1 MNLNPLDIIIA
12 VILIIFTLSGLYAR
26 FISTIKMTAN
36 LVASIFLSNF
46 ILTKFGLIDQGNEI
60 MNLVM
65 FFILFIILSL
75 LIGFLLN
82 FAIYQMKD
90 PELDPIADKA
100 LGGLVGIVRGLIV
113 STMLIFIF
121 DTTPL
126 SIEIKDKITKR
137 MELDSFF
144 FKPCN
149 NLKSILIKK

>member
-12 VILIIFTLSGLYAR
+12 VILIIFTLSGIYAR
-26 FISTIKMTAN
+26 FVSTIKMTVT
-36 LVASIFLSNF
+36 LVTSIFLSNF
-46 ILTKFGLIDQGNEI
+46 ILTKFNLMVQGDEI
-60 MNLVM
+60 MNLVI

-82 FAIYQMKD
+82 FAIYQMED
-90 PELDPIADKA
+90 PELDPIADKV
-100 LGGLVGIVRGLIV
+100 LGGIVGIVRGLIV

-137 MELDSFF
+137 MELDSFL

>member
-12 VILIIFTLSGLYAR
+12 VILIIFTLSGIYAR
-26 FISTIKMTAN
+26 FISTIKMTVT
-36 LVASIFLSNF
+36 LVTSIFLSNF
-46 ILTKFGLIDQGNEI
+46 ILTKFNLMVQGDEI
-60 MNLVM
+60 MNLII

-82 FAIYQMKD
+82 FAIYQMED
-90 PELDPIADKA
+90 PELDPIADKV
-100 LGGLVGIVRGLIV
+100 LGGIVGIVRGLIV

-126 SIEIKDKITKR
+126 SIEMKDKITKR